1 MAVTL
6 NDVVAARARIR
17 PYIHETPVLSS
28 ELLNREA
35 GATLLFKCEHLQKV
49 GAFKARGA
57 ANTVFSLSP
66 VEAKLGVATHSSGNH
81 GAALARA
88 AQLRG
93 IPAHIVVPNNAKL
106 AKVLAIEG
114 YGGRVIRCE
123 SNLAAREATLKQVV
137 AETNATVVHP
147 YDDERVI
154 AGQGT
159 TALEILEQVDDLDGV
174 VIPVGGGGLLAGSS
188 CVFKAMSDVKVY
200 GAEPKM
206 ADDAYRSFTSGVR
219 VTEHTPKTIADGLQ
233 TTLGEKN
240 FDMIREL
247 VDGILL
253 VSEDELVS
261 AMGLIW
267 SRLKQVVEPSSAVT
281 LAAVIKYPDLFQNRK
296 ICLILTGGN
305 VDLADLPFST

>member
-1 MAVTL
+1 LAVTL
-6 NDVVAARARIR
+6 NDILAARERIR

-28 ELLNREA
+28 EQLNRET

-57 ANTVFSLSP
+57 ANTVFSLSDA
-66 VEAKLGVATHSSGNH
+66 EAKPGVATHSSGNH

-106 AKVLAIEG
+106 AKVAAIEG
-114 YGGRVIRCE
+114 YGGLVIRCE
-123 SNLAAREATLKQVV
+123 SSLVAREAILKQVV
-137 AETNATVVHP
+137 SETHATVVHP

-174 VIPVGGGGLLAGSS
+174 VLPVGGGGLLAGSS
-188 CVFKAMSDVKVY
+188 CVFKSMSDVKVY
-200 GAEPKM
+200 GAEPEM
-206 ADDAYRSFTSGVR
+206 AGDAYRSFTSGVR
-219 VTEHTPKTIADGLQ
+219 VTEHIPNTIADGLQ

-240 FDMIREL
+240 FSMIREL
-247 VDGILL
+247 VDNILL
-253 VSEDELVS
+253 VSEEEIIS
-261 AMGLIW
+261 AMRLIW

-281 LAAVIKYPDLFQNRK
+281 LAAVIKYPQLFHNRK
-296 ICLILTGGN
+296 ICLVLTGGN
-305 VDLADLPFST
+305 VDLADLPF